1 MFTDFYGD
9 EAKNQEKKIKK
20 SKKFE
25 TRPKDQSLKFSR
37 IQNCGGWKSQFFWV
51 GHFDFFLFVSS
62 PWKSVN
68 ICNVARM
75 GQNFDYYPGLQQ

>member
-9 EAKNQEKKIKK
+9 EAKIKK
-20 SKKFE
+20 KK
-25 TRPKDQSLKFSR
+25 LKNRKNLKPDPRTNPWNFREFR
-37 IQNCGGWKSQFFWV
+37 IVGVENLSFFWV
-51 GHFDFFLFVSS
+51 GHFDFCLFVSS